1 MAKFRGARQENA
13 IGLSVIV
20 QPNGQ
25 LVETTFANL
34 LVQVGGDK
42 STLVATQVASFIL
55 PMSENATD
63 FQVQMTM
70 RGTVQAE
77 PGTRVILLAHLGDT
91 NALVSL
97 PENGDYQQVL
107 QATFPAGV
115 DVQTTLFLLAERNTA
130 DESALLTVDE
140 ADFKLG

>member
-1 MAKFRGARQENA
+1 MAKFQGIRQENA
-13 IGLSVIV
+13 ILATANET
-20 QPNGQ
+20 PDGQ
-25 LVETTFANL
+25 VVETTLAYLQVEVGGKTSTLVETR
-34 LVQVGGDK
+34 
-42 STLVATQVASFIL
+42 VASFIL
-55 PMSENATD
+55 PMRENTTD
-63 FQVQMTM
+63 FHVQMTM
-70 RGTVQAE
+70 RGFVQTS